1 MEQSWQLWRGL
12 GRIQACHLD
21 VQIRKTREHR
31 ELNLARDGKNNRKRL
46 CRHIGQKGKVTEC
59 ATPLVNEKREMA
71 TMHTE

>member
-1 MEQSWQLWRGL
+1 M
-12 GRIQACHLD
+12 
-21 VQIRKTREHR
+21 QIRKTREHR
-31 ELNLARDGKNNRKRL
+31 ELNLARDVKNNRKRL